1 MLIIVTMR
9 FNPKKN
15 TNIFVQRKKTRI
27 FAFRKKETKKIHINK
42 HK

>member
-9 FNPKKN
+9 FNQKKN

-27 FAFRKKETKKIHINK
+27 FAFRKKETKKFT
-42 HK
+42 